1 MRDPLNLDELSP
13 AITGPAFPK
22 PLPRAKEKPR
32 GLQRTRMEKKLP
44 RRLEDPDDD
53 PAFNRFVAMLDCAAK
68 RLAGA
73 TRCRGEVQSA
83 HVTLSADQKGMGMK
97 VPGRQRVPL
106 CAHHHDCWDGRV
118 RQADSMFFGWDKPRR
133 YKQAADWVEE
143 TNLAATPTADDRES
157 ALALADL
164 GLGRI
169 VDGEGGRWTWAPGPV
184 KDEDLA
190 AAALEVDQLTPGSP
204 PIAETESDS

>member
-1 MRDPLNLDELSP
+1 MTLM
-13 AITGPAFPK
+13 FPK
-22 PLPRAKEKPR
+22 PLPRAKEKPK

-68 RLAGA
+68 RLPGA

-83 HVTLSADQKGMGMK
+83 HVTLNANQKGMAMK

-106 CAHHHDCWDGRV
+106 CAQHHDEWDGRD
-118 RQADSMFFGWDKPRR
+118 RSAGSTFFGLDKPER
-133 YKQAADWVEE
+133 YERAAIWVEE

-169 VDGEGGRWTWAPGPV
+169 VEGDGGRWTWQPGPV
-184 KDEDLA
+184 LDGELGA
-190 AAALEVDQLTPGSP
+190 TV
-204 PIAETESDS
+204 